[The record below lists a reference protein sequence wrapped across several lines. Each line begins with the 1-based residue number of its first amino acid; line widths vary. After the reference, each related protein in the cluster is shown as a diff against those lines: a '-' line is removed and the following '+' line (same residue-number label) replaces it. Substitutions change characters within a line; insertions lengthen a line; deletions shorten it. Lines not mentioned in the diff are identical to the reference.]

1 MVIFRQL
8 HDIFAAKKSKV
19 QLEFRANDGERNEK
33 SISNCSELRDS
44 VARLD
49 ILSHSYIIISVTPY
63 LANKNT
69 ID

>member
-33 SISNCSELRDS
+33 SISN
-44 VARLD
+44 
-49 ILSHSYIIISVTPY
+49 
-63 LANKNT
+63 
-69 ID
+69 